1 MEGVPSL
8 REGDREA
15 VEGVPSLREGDRGAV
30 EGILW
35 TPGEWES
42 GRELT

>member
-15 VEGVPSLREGDRGAV
+15 VEGVPSLREGDREAV
-30 EGILW
+30 EGVLW

>member
-8 REGDREA
+8 REGEREA
-15 VEGVPSLREGDRGAV
+15 VEGVPSLREGEREAV
-30 EGILW
+30 EGVLW